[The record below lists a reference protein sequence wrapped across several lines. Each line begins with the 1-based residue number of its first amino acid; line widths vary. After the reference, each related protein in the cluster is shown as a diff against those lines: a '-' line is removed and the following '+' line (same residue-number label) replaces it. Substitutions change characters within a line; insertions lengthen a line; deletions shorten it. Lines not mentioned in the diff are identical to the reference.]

1 MTTEI
6 DLEKVSSFQREAA
19 RKAIEDAKKPE
30 PKETPKTTKSE

>member
-19 RKAIEDAKKPE
+19 RKAVEDAKKPA
-30 PKETPKTTKSE
+30 PKETTKPTESK